1 MVRAYVH
8 CHIHESAAHAS
19 PPLVGRL
26 IPSLNTPPPLILLFF
41 FGFPSVAN
49 QVMVLGQERSLHW
62 PIPCSLRRVVT
73 GWSDPDDAMVCRG
86 VVWGVGVFLALDVT
100 WILSRGV
107 RINHT

>member
-1 MVRAYVH
+1 MPCNTLNKAYNHKDVLQRPL
-8 CHIHESAAHAS
+8 ESA
-19 PPLVGRL
+19 
-26 IPSLNTPPPLILLFF
+26 LFF
-41 FGFPSVAN
+41 FVFLFGFPSVAN